1 MNTCSDLLNGDAEEP
16 SAGLERSLPTE
27 SLVLH
32 TRYGFHRALIET
44 VLVKD
49 RGGIPSIADKASKP
63 SIDIARQ
70 ILDRL
75 GSSAERERLAGQ
87 EAGRRFEEACRNYL
101 AEIWPYLGNLRPG
114 RWSISKGSGSIAQY
128 DQYEHLAALD
138 DAAKNSPEL
147 AAALGADYLIKP
159 DVVIVRYPED
169 DIAINAREPL
179 LNGRQAANHTPLRR
193 ANSEVPILH
202 ASISC
207 KWTIRS
213 DRAQNARSEGLNLVR
228 NRKGRL
234 PHIAVVTAEPMP
246 NRIASIA
253 LGTGDIDCV
262 YHIALPELRASV
274 QDLDLDDAAESLET
288 MIGGKRLRDISDL
301 PFDLTI

>member
-1 MNTCSDLLNGDAEEP
+1 MRKSGRI
-16 SAGLERSLPTE
+16 SAIS
-27 SLVLH
+27 VLAV
-32 TRYGFHRALIET
+32 GASARA
-44 VLVKD
+44 
-49 RGGIPSIADKASKP
+49 ADP
-63 SIDIARQ
+63 
-70 ILDRL
+70 L
-75 GSSAERERLAGQ
+75 
-87 EAGRRFEEACRNYL
+87 RN
-101 AEIWPYLGNLRPG
+101 
-114 RWSISKGSGSIAQY
+114 
-128 DQYEHLAALD
+128 QYEHLAALD